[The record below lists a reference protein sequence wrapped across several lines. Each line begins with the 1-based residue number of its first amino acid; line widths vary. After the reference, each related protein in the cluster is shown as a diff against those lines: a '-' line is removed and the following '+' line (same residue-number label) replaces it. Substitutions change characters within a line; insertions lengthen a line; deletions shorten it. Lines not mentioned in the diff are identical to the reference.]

1 MDATTLYAFIALALI
16 LAGAS
21 RKRLAS
27 KLQTIPKQIA
37 RKRNYYS
44 IGSLTCIILLLLG
57 SVQYYPYM
65 ANLSFDNSAYGQ
77 EQSIEVE
84 DGRVSIEDGQ
94 EQSIEVEDGRVSIE
108 DGQEQSIDDD
118 RSEDRSNNDTAASTT
133 SIEDD
138 DAGEDTQPPREEE
151 DDDAGEDT
159 QPPREEEDDDAG
171 EDTQPPPPPPQQVQP
186 PPPPPQQVQ
195 PDSGTSLMPTEDGA
209 SEDNSSEQST
219 GPVKFAFVDSF
230 WTDFTSLGGVVAST
244 SSESITAQP
253 LPPVIKQ
260 EVEPGEGEAVLAVVL
275 RNVGFADATS
285 ISGSLDLPPGFRA
298 LVTPEDVDSDTAL
311 SSYNGIVNAGQTFTF
326 YFRIEITEESQ
337 VGREYIGELKIRYF
351 NVAEQEEEDTRST
364 TLDIPFRLSG
374 KVILN
379 TAAVMIPFS
388 STTSQEVAPSLSS
401 IVSVNPGVV
410 NPLKIEISNNGS
422 AIATGVIVEVLP
434 SSPISSS
441 SAQTVVD
448 GSGSSTNDNN
458 SAEST
463 TSAPVTQQSVS
474 STPSPATMVVVGSST
489 FDVGLIDA
497 NAKKEIVPTIF
508 PADTAAGTLTT
519 LNIQISYND
528 AYGNKKTLNKVL
540 GVQVSPESPQ
550 SGLNVLPSSLT
561 SLDRVPESSQPPLTR
576 TTLGVPSNNSTP
588 NQSEVGSS
596 ITNSNSSSSSSS
608 STQAQSIQIAAGSV
622 QDLSFAISNTNDAR
636 VSIADVVVSL
646 TSESDAVR
654 ILGDSRWNLQSIAA
668 GSEQELTTRVYA
680 STSLIG
686 SPVFFTVTMQYIRNG
701 NELRTES
708 FQLGAIVVGNIQIS
722 VNDVTISYIG
732 DTPNL
737 VGNLLNEGNSPALFT
752 TIELVGSG
760 TQERPQLLRPTV
772 SSQFLGDLAVNSPL
786 PFNIPLQ
793 ITQQNIGQEVTLN
806 GYPISL
812 RITYSDELRNT
823 HELIVDETINLEP
836 IQARTGQQ
844 IGASSQ
850 QNALL
855 NNGFVDA
862 YWVDSSLAASS
873 TSSGNLSSAA
883 GTTTSTLPS
892 EREVGPG
899 EGPSF
904 LAVVLSN
911 TAFSDITGIIGY
923 LSLPEGFAATTTTTT
938 AASSVNTTNGTS
950 SDKTSSQ
957 TAIASLSNIVRAG
970 QTYTLYFKVNVL
982 EAAQKDFHEALLRI
996 NYFKVPEPQPGTYR
1010 VQTITVPFELP
1021 GRVILDASSDT
1032 DDLVPGEA
1040 NELTLR
1046 IRNTGS
1052 ADAHSVIVNI
1062 NAIGGSIIT
1071 NEAEATD
1078 STRSNNASSNEIGT
1092 DRQPDQQQQQQQQQ
1106 PSSAAVASVGSR
1118 TFNIGSIPAN
1128 GSAEIATTVYPS
1140 SLAGGTLQNLDIEI
1154 SYNDANGNRR
1164 SIPLSLGFRVQP
1176 NPPEGGLSVAP
1187 SSLDIKHQERIILA
1201 STITGSPAGNA
1212 ENNASSNDSSEVTI
1226 IAGRAHDLNFNI
1238 TNNNRNPITDI
1249 VVTLAPR
1256 SESLE
1261 ILGDSRWTVQELAAQ
1276 SKARF
1281 STRVFASESLIGSP
1295 VSFEVGVQ
1303 YISGD
1308 QIKSDSFSLGGNVIG
1323 EIEITVNDLSV
1334 RYIGDIPNLTGN
1346 LLNQGN
1352 TQALFTTIEMLSNS
1366 TSSDQSNFVPV
1377 TDTSQYL
1384 GDLEDNSPLPFS
1396 IPLAIG
1402 TNDDNGNNSSSGLRA
1417 GSYPISLRITY
1428 SDELRNTHEVIL
1440 DGTVSY
1446 SPPQQEEDDP
1456 NQGFLGFSSSSNAES
1471 GTTTSV
1477 LPLLFIFAAIVAAA
1491 TVAIIVI
1498 KRRRSRSKKISKL
1511 MAEQGDDDD
1520 FEPFSS
1526 DEHRGS
1532 SKEDQSSH
1540 NR

>member
-1 MDATTLYAFIALALI
+1 MVGVSL
-16 LAGAS
+16 
-21 RKRLAS
+21 KRLAR

-37 RKRNYYS
+37 SKCNYYS
-44 IGSLTCIILLLLG
+44 VGALTCIILLLSG
-57 SVQYYPYM
+57 SVQYYSYPYM

-77 EQSIEVE
+77 EQSVELDNSRVNIEGSEEQTVDDERSQDNSNNVTSAHRTPIEIEV
-84 DGRVSIEDGQ
+84 
-94 EQSIEVEDGRVSIE
+94 
-108 DGQEQSIDDD
+108 DDETG
-118 RSEDRSNNDTAASTT
+118 EDR
-133 SIEDD
+133 
-138 DAGEDTQPPREEE
+138 GEDTQPPREVDDETGE
-151 DDDAGEDT
+151 DRGEDT
-159 QPPREEEDDDAG
+159 QPPREVDDETGEDRG
-171 EDTQPPPPPPQQVQP
+171 EDTQPSPPPPPQQVQQP
-186 PPPPPQQVQ
+186 SPPPPQQVQ
-195 PDSGTSLMPTEDGA
+195 PDAGTSLMPTEDGT
-209 SEDNSSEQST
+209 SEDNSSEQPT
-219 GPVKFAFVDSF
+219 GPVKFRFVDSF
-230 WTDFTSLGGVVAST
+230 WTDYTSLGGVIAST

-275 RNVGFADATS
+275 RNLGFADATS
-285 ISGSLDLPPGFRA
+285 ISGSLDLPSGFRA
-298 LVTPEDVDSDTAL
+298 LVTPENVDSDTAL
-311 SSYNGIVNAGQTFTF
+311 SSYNGIVNAGQTFTL
-326 YFRIEITEESQ
+326 YFRIEITEEAQ
-337 VGREYIGELKIRYF
+337 VGREYTGELKIRYF

-364 TLDIPFRLSG
+364 TLEIPFRLSG
-374 KVILN
+374 KVILS
-379 TAAVMIPFS
+379 TAAVMTSPS
-388 STTSQEVAPSLSS
+388 STTTQGVVPGLSN

-422 AIATGVIVEVLP
+422 AIATGVIVDVLP
-434 SSPISSS
+434 SSTVSSS
-441 SAQTVVD
+441 SAQTAVD
-448 GSGSSTNDNN
+448 GGAGSTNDNN

-463 TSAPVTQQSVS
+463 SSAPITQQSVS
-474 STPSPATMVVVGSST
+474 SSPSPATMVIVGSPT
-489 FDVGLIDA
+489 FNVGLIDA
-497 NAKKEIVPTIF
+497 NTKKEILPAIF

-528 AYGNKKTLNKVL
+528 AYGNKKILNQVL
-540 GVQVSPESPQ
+540 GVHISPESPQ

-561 SLDRVPESSQPPLTR
+561 SLDGAPESSQPPLTR
-576 TTLGVPSNNSTP
+576 TTLGVPSNNTTP
-588 NQSEVGSS
+588 SQSEVGST
-596 ITNSNSSSSSSS
+596 TNRSSSS
-608 STQAQSIQIAAGSV
+608 STQTQSIQIAAGSV
-622 QDLSFAISNTNDAR
+622 QDLSFAVTNTNDAR
-636 VSIADVVVSL
+636 VSIEDVVVSL

-668 GSEQELTTRVYA
+668 GSQQELTTRVYA

-722 VNDVTISYIG
+722 VNDVTVSYIG
-732 DTPNL
+732 DTLNI
-737 VGNLLNEGNSPALFT
+737 VGNLLNEGNSPAVFT
-752 TIELVGSG
+752 KIELLESD
-760 TQERPQLLRPTV
+760 TQGGLQLLRPTV

-786 PFNIPLQ
+786 PFNIPVE
-793 ITQQNIGQEVTLN
+793 ITQQNIGQEATRN

-812 RITYSDELRNT
+812 KITYSDELRNT
-823 HELIVDETINLEP
+823 HELIVDETISLEP
-836 IQARTGQQ
+836 IEAMTGQQ
-844 IGASSQ
+844 EIGPSSQ

-862 YWVDSSLAASS
+862 YWVDSSMTTSS
-873 TSSGNLSSAA
+873 TNNGNLSNAA

-923 LSLPEGFAATTTTTT
+923 LALPEGFIATTTT
-938 AASSVNTTNGTS
+938 AAGSATNSASANT
-950 SDKTSSQ
+950 TSSQ
-957 TAIASLSNIVRAG
+957 TTIASLSNVVRAG

-982 EAAQKDFHEALLRI
+982 ETAQKGFHEALLRI

-1021 GRVILDASSDT
+1021 GRVILDASSESDN
-1032 DDLVPGEA
+1032 LVPGEA
-1040 NELTLR
+1040 NEVTLR

-1071 NEAEATD
+1071 NDAEASD
-1078 STRSNNASSNEIGT
+1078 NTRTNNASGNENGT
-1092 DRQPDQQQQQQQQQ
+1092 DRQPEQQQQQQQLP
-1106 PSSAAVASVGSR
+1106 PSSAAVASVGAR

-1140 SLAGGTLQNLDIEI
+1140 SSAGGTLQNLDIEI
-1154 SYNDANGNRR
+1154 SYNNANGDRIT
-1164 SIPLSLGFRVQP
+1164 IPLSLGFRVLP

-1187 SSLDIKHQERIILA
+1187 SSMEMPDQGRIILA

-1212 ENNASSNDSSEVTI
+1212 EDNAVSNDSSEVTI

-1261 ILGDSRWTVQELAAQ
+1261 ILGDSRWTVQELATQ

-1295 VSFEVGVQ
+1295 VSFEVRVQ

-1323 EIEITVNDLSV
+1323 EIEIAVNDLSV
-1334 RYIGDIPNLTGN
+1334 RYIGEVPNLTGN

-1352 TQALFTTIEMLSNS
+1352 TKALFTTIEVRNNS
-1366 TSSDQSNFVPV
+1366 TSPDQSSLVPI
-1377 TDTSQYL
+1377 TATPQYL
-1384 GDLEDNSPLPFS
+1384 GDLEDNSPLPFN

-1402 TNDDNGNNSSSGLRA
+1402 TSADNSNSSDLGA
-1417 GSYPISLRITY
+1417 GNYPVSLRITY
-1428 SDELRNTHEVIL
+1428 SDELRNAHEVIL
-1440 DGTVSY
+1440 DGTVQY
-1446 SPPQQEEDDP
+1446 SPPQQEEDAP

-1471 GTTTSV
+1471 GTTNSV
-1477 LPLLFIFAAIVAAA
+1477 FPVLFIFAALVAAA
-1491 TVAIIVI
+1491 VAIIIIII
-1498 KRRRSRSKKISKL
+1498 KRRRSRSKRISKL
-1511 MAEQGDDDD
+1511 MAEQGDDNEDL
-1520 FEPFSS
+1520 EPFSS
-1526 DEHRGS
+1526 DEYRGS
-1532 SKEDQSSH
+1532 SREDQSSH
-1540 NR
+1540 KQ

>member
-1 MDATTLYAFIALALI
+1 M
-16 LAGAS
+16 
-21 RKRLAS
+21 
-27 KLQTIPKQIA
+27 
-37 RKRNYYS
+37 
-44 IGSLTCIILLLLG
+44 GSLTCIILLLLG

-77 EQSIEVE
+77 QESIEVE
-84 DGRVSIEDGQ
+84 DGRVSIEDRQQ
-94 EQSIEVEDGRVSIE
+94 ETIEVEDGRVSIE
-108 DGQEQSIDDD
+108 DRQQESV
-118 RSEDRSNNDTAASTT
+118 
-133 SIEDD
+133 DD
-138 DAGEDTQPPREEE
+138 DAGEDTQPPSPPSPPPTPQQGQPDSGTSAIPLEE

-159 QPPREEEDDDAG
+159 QPPSPPS
-171 EDTQPPPPPPQQVQP
+171 PPPTPQQGQP
-186 PPPPPQQVQ
+186 SLQQAQ
-195 PDSGTSLMPTEDGA
+195 PDSSTSLMPTEGGTI
-209 SEDNSSEQST
+209 EDNNSSEQPT
-219 GPVKFAFVDSF
+219 GPIKFAFVDSF
-230 WTDFTSLGGVVAST
+230 WTDYTSLGGVVAST
-244 SSESITAQP
+244 SSESITAQA

-285 ISGSLDLPPGFRA
+285 ISGSLDLPSGFRA
-298 LVTPEDVDSDTAL
+298 LLTPEDVDSDTVL
-311 SSYNGIVNAGQTFTF
+311 SSYNGIVNAGQTFTL
-326 YFRIEITEESQ
+326 YFRTEITEESQ

-374 KVILN
+374 KVILS

-388 STTSQEVAPSLSS
+388 STTSQGVVPNLSN
-401 IVSVNPGVV
+401 IVSVNPGVG

-422 AIATGVIVEVLP
+422 AIATGVVVDVLP
-434 SSPISSS
+434 SSTVSSSS
-441 SAQTVVD
+441 SAQMVMD
-448 GSGSSTNDNN
+448 GSSSSSSSSSNTNDNN

-463 TSAPVTQQSVS
+463 TTSAPLTQQSVS
-474 STPSPATMVVVGSST
+474 SSPSPATIVVVGSST

-497 NAKKEIVPTIF
+497 NAKRDIVPTIF

-528 AYGNKKTLNKVL
+528 AYGNRKILNKVL

-561 SLDRVPESSQPPLTR
+561 SLEGVPEESSQPTPLTR
-576 TTLGVPSNNSTP
+576 TTLGVPSNNSIP
-588 NQSEVGSS
+588 SQSEVGSS
-596 ITNSNSSSSSSS
+596 ITNRNSSS
-608 STQAQSIQIAAGSV
+608 STQTQSIQITAGSV
-622 QDLSFAISNTNDAR
+622 QDLSFAITNTNDAR

-654 ILGDSRWNLQSIAA
+654 ILGDSRWNLPSIAA
-668 GSEQELTTRVYA
+668 GSQQELTTKVYA

-686 SPVFFTVTMQYIRNG
+686 SPVFFTVTMQYIRDG

-722 VNDVTISYIG
+722 ANDITISYIG

-752 TIELVGSG
+752 RIELVESS
-760 TQERPQLLRPTV
+760 TQERLQLLRPTV
-772 SSQFLGDLAVNSPL
+772 SSQFLGDLTVNSPL
-786 PFNIPLQ
+786 AFNIPLQ
-793 ITQQNIGQEVTLN
+793 ITQQNIGQEVMLN

-836 IQARTGQQ
+836 IRARIGQQ
-844 IGASSQ
+844 QTGASSQ

-862 YWVDSSLAASS
+862 YWVDSSSLATTSS
-873 TSSGNLSSAA
+873 TGTGNLSSAA
-883 GTTTSTLPS
+883 STTTSTLPS

-938 AASSVNTTNGTS
+938 ASSVNATNGTA
-950 SDKTSSQ
+950 SDETSSQ
-957 TAIASLSNIVRAG
+957 IAIASLSNIVRAG
-970 QTYTLYFKVNVL
+970 QTYTLYFKVNIL
-982 EAAQKDFHEALLRI
+982 ESAQKGFHEALLRI

-1010 VQTITVPFELP
+1010 VQTITVPFEVS
-1021 GRVILDASSDT
+1021 GRVILDASSDI

-1040 NELTLR
+1040 NEVTLR
-1046 IRNTGS
+1046 ISNTGS

-1071 NEAEATD
+1071 NDAEATD
-1078 STRSNNASSNEIGT
+1078 STRSNNASNNEIGI
-1092 DRQPDQQQQQQQQQ
+1092 DRQQPGQQQQL
-1106 PSSAAVASVGSR
+1106 PSSSAALASVGIR

-1128 GSAEIATTVYPS
+1128 GSVEIATTVYPS
-1140 SLAGGTLQNLDIEI
+1140 SSAGGTLQNLDIEI
-1154 SYNDANGNRR
+1154 TYNDANGNRR
-1164 SIPLSLGFRVQP
+1164 SIPLSIGFRVQP

-1187 SSLDIKHQERIILA
+1187 SSLDIKRQERIILA
-1201 STITGSPAGNA
+1201 STITGSPAGDA
-1212 ENNASSNDSSEVTI
+1212 ESNASSNNSSEVTI
-1226 IAGRAHDLNFNI
+1226 IAGRPHDLNFNI

-1261 ILGDSRWTVQELAAQ
+1261 ILGDSRWTLQELSAQ

-1281 STRVFASESLIGSP
+1281 PTRVFASESLIGNP

-1308 QIKSDSFSLGGNVIG
+1308 QLKSDSFSLGGNVVG
-1323 EIEITVNDLSV
+1323 EIKIRTTDLLV
-1334 RYIGDIPNLTGN
+1334 RDIGDVPNLTGN

-1352 TQALFTTIEMLSNS
+1352 TQAFFTTIEILSNS
-1366 TSSDQSNFVPV
+1366 TSQDQRNLVPV
-1377 TDTSQYL
+1377 TSRPQYL
-1384 GDLEDNSPLPFS
+1384 GDLDDNSPLPFS
-1396 IPLAIG
+1396 IPLAIS
-1402 TNDDNGNNSSSGLRA
+1402 TDDDNGTSGGLAA
-1417 GSYPISLRITY
+1417 GNYPVSLRITY
-1428 SDELRNTHEVIL
+1428 SDELRNTHQVIL
-1440 DGTVSY
+1440 DETVSY
-1446 SPPQQEEDDP
+1446 SPPQQEEEAP
-1456 NQGFLGFSSSSNAES
+1456 NQGFLSFGSSSAAES
-1471 GTTTSV
+1471 GTTNSV
-1477 LPLLFIFAAIVAAA
+1477 LPLVFIFVAIVAAA
-1491 TVAIIVI
+1491 VVIIIVM
-1498 KRRRSRSKKISKL
+1498 RRRSRTKKISRL
-1511 MAEQGDDDD
+1511 MTGQEDDDD
-1520 FEPFSS
+1520 FEVSS
-1526 DEHRGS
+1526 DDHLDPTGEDES
-1532 SKEDQSSH
+1532 SRKQ
-1540 NR
+1540 